1 MGALVG
7 GVCHGHCCHQLV
19 QIMAALI
26 HGGSRGN
33 CSMGAAMAWLVLCHV
48 GGDIF
53 AEMSEGGLGEPDII
67 VYRYRIHVSS
77 SVGLW
82 GDCQG
87 QRPPS

>member
-1 MGALVG
+1 
-7 GVCHGHCCHQLV
+7 
-19 QIMAALI
+19 
-26 HGGSRGN
+26 
-33 CSMGAAMAWLVLCHV
+33 MGAAMAWLVPCHV